1 MSTLETAVA
10 FTVIITFL
18 TFLIV
23 CPEEIALECIE
34 EVRCGDKEIC
44 FFIDDSGLMD
54 SEEIGGSEAYNT
66 SPEKLCTYLTGVS
79 DNYRIIYGT
88 IASGGGSNEETQE
101 G

>member
-1 MSTLETAVA
+1 MSTLETAIA

-23 CPEEIALECIE
+23 CPEEIALQCIDD
-34 EVRCGDKEIC
+34 VRYGDEEIC
-44 FFIDDSGLMD
+44 FYIDDSGLMD
-54 SEEIGGSEAYNT
+54 SEEIGGNESYNT

-88 IASGGGSNEETQE
+88 VVSGGGDNEET
-101 G
+101 

>member
-1 MSTLETAVA
+1 MSTIETAIA

-23 CPEEIALECIE
+23 CPEEVALECIE
-34 EVRCGDKEIC
+34 EVRYGDKEIC
-44 FFIDDSGLMD
+44 FYIDDCGLMD
-54 SEEIGGSEAYNT
+54 SKEIGGNESYNT

-88 IASGGGSNEETQE
+88 IASGGGGNEEA
-101 G
+101 